1 MIEVLVSLLVLSI
14 GLLGLASLQTLG
26 IRYAYNSYQGTQA
39 TLLAYDII
47 DLMRANKVALSA
59 GEFSNV
65 ATTDMY
71 TTATDCFASACSPQQ
86 LAQHDLRQWKTSI
99 QLNLGPDA
107 TGAIGDVM
115 DDRGWHLDRQ
125 QGGLHL
131 MLWPYHEHVVEQFAT
146 DLADAVADHGES
158 RGKAASYGGIS

>member
-1 MIEVLVSLLVLSI
+1 MMMARRTKPNTQQQGFSMIEVLVSLLVLSI
-14 GLLGLASLQTLG
+14 GLLGLVSLQTLG

-107 TGAIGDVM
+107 TGAIVATAANHYTVTINWREQDTPSP
-115 DDRGWHLDRQ
+115 LSQ
-125 QGGLHL
+125 NI
-131 MLWPYHEHVVEQFAT
+131 EVV
-146 DLADAVADHGES
+146 L
-158 RGKAASYGGIS
+158 